1 MEAVGALERTAE
13 IGFRQMRG
21 RYPVEQVEATFE
33 LVLEERRQK
42 LHLKRSGGRAL
53 VEFGGKSLDVGV
65 SQISEDAFSLIVE
78 GRSHDVSV
86 SPNAGGFQVV
96 VDGESFQVVL
106 VDPRR
111 EGPPTSGRTEAAGP
125 VAVSAPMPGKV
136 VRILT
141 AEGDEVRQGQG
152 LVVVEAMKMQNELG
166 SPKSGR
172 VRAVRVS
179 EGQAVNA
186 GEPLVL
192 VE

>member
-1 MEAVGALERTAE
+1 MERV
-13 IGFRQMRG
+13 
-21 RYPVEQVEATFE
+21 VATYE
-33 LVLEERRQK
+33 LVLEGRRRKLRLERSQ
-42 LHLKRSGGRAL
+42 SGAR
-53 VEFGGKSLDVGV
+53 VELGGKTLEVDV
-65 SQISEDAFSLIVE
+65 SQLSEDAFSLILE

-96 VDGESFQVVL
+96 VDGESIQVGL

-111 EGPPTSGRTEAAGP
+111 DGPSTSGRTEAAGP

-141 AEGDEVRQGQG
+141 AEGEEVRQGQG

-166 SPKSGR
+166 APKSGR
-172 VRAVRVS
+172 IRAVRVA

>member
-1 MEAVGALERTAE
+1 M
-13 IGFRQMRG
+13 
-21 RYPVEQVEATFE
+21 
-33 LVLEERRQK
+33 LV
-42 LHLKRSGGRAL
+42 
-53 VEFGGKSLDVGV
+53 
-65 SQISEDAFSLIVE
+65 
-78 GRSHDVSV
+78 
-86 SPNAGGFQVV
+86 GFQVV
-96 VDGESFQVVL
+96 VDGESFQVSL

-111 EGPPTSGRTEAAGP
+111 EGPSTSGRTEAAGP

-141 AEGDEVRQGQG
+141 AEGEEVRQGQG

-172 VRAVRVS
+172 VRAVRVA
-179 EGQAVNA
+179 EGQAVDS

>member
-1 MEAVGALERTAE
+1 VER
-13 IGFRQMRG
+13 
-21 RYPVEQVEATFE
+21 VVATYE
-33 LVLEERRQK
+33 LVLEGRRRKLRLERSESCAR
-42 LHLKRSGGRAL
+42 
-53 VEFGGKSLDVGV
+53 VELGGKTLEVDV
-65 SQISEDAFSLIVE
+65 SQLSEDAFSLILE

-96 VDGESFQVVL
+96 VDGESIQVGL

-111 EGPPTSGRTEAAGP
+111 DGPSTSGRTEAAGP

-141 AEGDEVRQGQG
+141 AEGEEVRQGQG

-166 SPKSGR
+166 APKSGR
-172 VRAVRVS
+172 IRAVRVA

>member
-1 MEAVGALERTAE
+1 MERV
-13 IGFRQMRG
+13 
-21 RYPVEQVEATFE
+21 VATYE
-33 LVLEERRQK
+33 LVLEGRRQK
-42 LHLKRSGGRAL
+42 LRLERSEGRARVDL
-53 VEFGGKSLDVGV
+53 GGKSLEVDV
-65 SQISEDAFSLIVE
+65 SQLSEDAFSLILE

-96 VDGESFQVVL
+96 VDGESFQVSL

-111 EGPPTSGRTEAAGP
+111 EGPSTSGRTEAAGP

-141 AEGDEVRQGQG
+141 AEGEEVRQGQG

-172 VRAVRVS
+172 VRAVRVA
-179 EGQAVNA
+179 EGQAVDA

>member
-1 MEAVGALERTAE
+1 ME
-13 IGFRQMRG
+13 
-21 RYPVEQVEATFE
+21 PVEATYE
-33 LVLEERRQK
+33 LVLEGKRRK
-42 LHLKRSGGRAL
+42 LRLKRSGGRAR
-53 VEFGGKSLDVGV
+53 VEFGGKSLEVDVTRL
-65 SQISEDAFSLIVE
+65 SEGAFSLILE

-96 VDGESFQVVL
+96 VDGESFQVGL

-111 EGPPTSGRTEAAGP
+111 EGPSTPGGTRAAGP
-125 VAVSAPMPGKV
+125 AAVSAPMPGKV
-136 VRILT
+136 VRILA
-141 AEGDEVRQGQG
+141 AEGEEVSQGQG

-172 VRAVRVS
+172 IRSVRVV

>member
-1 MEAVGALERTAE
+1 MDRV
-13 IGFRQMRG
+13 
-21 RYPVEQVEATFE
+21 VATYE
-33 LVLEERRQK
+33 LVLEGQRQELRLER
-42 LHLKRSGGRAL
+42 SEGRARVDL
-53 VEFGGKSLDVGV
+53 GGKSLEVDV
-65 SQISEDAFSLIVE
+65 SQLSEDAFSLILG

-96 VDGESFQVVL
+96 VDGESFQVSL

-111 EGPPTSGRTEAAGP
+111 EGPSASGRTEAAGP

-141 AEGDEVRQGQG
+141 AVGEEVRQGQG

-172 VRAVRVS
+172 VRAVRVA
-179 EGQAVNA
+179 EGQAVDS

>member
-1 MEAVGALERTAE
+1 MD
-13 IGFRQMRG
+13 
-21 RYPVEQVEATFE
+21 QVEATYE
-33 LVLEERRQK
+33 LVLDGRRRK
-42 LHLKRSGGRAL
+42 LRLKRSGRRAW
-53 VEFGGKSLDVGV
+53 VEFGGESLEVDV
-65 SQISEDAFSLIVE
+65 SQLSDGAFSLILE

-86 SPNAGGFQVV
+86 SPNAGGFQVF
-96 VDGESFQVVL
+96 VDGESFQVGL

-111 EGPPTSGRTEAAGP
+111 DGPSTSGGTQAAGP

-141 AEGDEVRQGQG
+141 AEGEEVSQGQG

-172 VRAVRVS
+172 IRAVRVA
-179 EGQAVNA
+179 EGQAVTA

>member
-1 MEAVGALERTAE
+1 MG
-13 IGFRQMRG
+13 
-21 RYPVEQVEATFE
+21 QVEATYE
-33 LVLEERRQK
+33 LVLKGERLQLR
-42 LHLKRSGGRAL
+42 LKRSGDRAS
-53 VEFGGKSLDVGV
+53 VEFGGKSFEVDV
-65 SQISEDAFSLIVE
+65 SQLSEGAFSLILE

-86 SPNAGGFQVV
+86 SPHAGGFQVV
-96 VDGESFQVVL
+96 VDGESFQVGL
-106 VDPRR
+106 IDPRR
-111 EGPPTSGRTEAAGP
+111 DGPSTSGGTVAAGP
-125 VAVSAPMPGKV
+125 MEVSAPMPGKV

-141 AEGDEVRQGQG
+141 AEGEEVQQGQG

-172 VRAVRVS
+172 IRSVRVA

>member
-1 MEAVGALERTAE
+1 M
-13 IGFRQMRG
+13 
-21 RYPVEQVEATFE
+21 
-33 LVLEERRQK
+33 
-42 LHLKRSGGRAL
+42 
-53 VEFGGKSLDVGV
+53 
-65 SQISEDAFSLIVE
+65 
-78 GRSHDVSV
+78 
-86 SPNAGGFQVV
+86 
-96 VDGESFQVVL
+96 VDGESFQVDL

-111 EGPPTSGRTEAAGP
+111 EAPTASDGAQAAGP

-141 AEGDEVRQGQG
+141 AEGEEVSQGQG

-172 VRAVRVS
+172 IRAVRVA

>member
-1 MEAVGALERTAE
+1 MERVVTT
-13 IGFRQMRG
+13 
-21 RYPVEQVEATFE
+21 YE
-33 LVLEERRQK
+33 LVLEGRRRTLRLER
-42 LHLKRSGGRAL
+42 SEGRAR
-53 VEFGGKSLDVGV
+53 VELGGKSLEVDVL
-65 SQISEDAFSLIVE
+65 QLSEDAFSLIVE
-78 GRSHDVSV
+78 GRSHDVGV

-96 VDGESFQVVL
+96 VDGDSFQVSL

-111 EGPPTSGRTEAAGP
+111 DGPSTSGRTQAAGP
-125 VAVSAPMPGKV
+125 MAVSAPMPGKV
-136 VRILT
+136 VRILA
-141 AEGDEVRQGQG
+141 AEGEEVSQGQG

-172 VRAVRVS
+172 IRAVRVA

>member
-1 MEAVGALERTAE
+1 M
-13 IGFRQMRG
+13 
-21 RYPVEQVEATFE
+21 VE
-33 LVLEERRQK
+33 L
-42 LHLKRSGGRAL
+42 
-53 VEFGGKSLDVGV
+53 GGKTLEVDVL
-65 SQISEDAFSLIVE
+65 QLSEEAFSLILE

-96 VDGESFQVVL
+96 VDGESFQVGL

-111 EGPPTSGRTEAAGP
+111 DGPSASGRTEAAGP

-141 AEGDEVRQGQG
+141 AEGEEVRQGQG

-166 SPKSGR
+166 APKSGR
-172 VRAVRVS
+172 IRAVRVT